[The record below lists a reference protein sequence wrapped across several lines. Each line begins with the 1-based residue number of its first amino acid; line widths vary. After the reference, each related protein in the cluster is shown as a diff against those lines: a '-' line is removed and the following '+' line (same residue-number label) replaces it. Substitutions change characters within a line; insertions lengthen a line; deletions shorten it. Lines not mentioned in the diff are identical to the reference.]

1 VLFLYNNNFFN
12 ICKSHNTYLINI
24 IMKLLIQLKQKDL
37 KPLREQWHKEQN
49 NICPILK
56 QEFDISEMVIDHIHM
71 TKKETI
77 GINGAGLCRKCI
89 HRQINSF
96 EGKITNA
103 YKRYGL
109 DKFDMSLPD
118 ILRSLADYLEQQ
130 PSEFIHPNEAPKQ
143 KIVTKSS
150 FNKLIKKMKLS
161 GYTKKYPIY
170 RIVNDKNKQKLTI
183 PLKKLFNQFN
193 IEPEFYD
200 N

>member
-1 VLFLYNNNFFN
+1 
-12 ICKSHNTYLINI
+12 
-24 IMKLLIQLKQKDL
+24 MKLLIQLKQKEL
-37 KPLREQWHKEQN
+37 KPLREQWHKDQN

-77 GINGAGLCRKCI
+77 GVNSAGLCRKCI

-96 EGKITNA
+96 EGKVTNA

-118 ILRSLADYLEQQ
+118 MLRSLADYLEQ
-130 PSEFIHPNEAPKQ
+130 PASEYIHPNEAPKR

-150 FNKLIKKMKLS
+150 FNALIKEMRKSNYNKR
-161 GYTKKYPIY
+161 YPVY
-170 RIVNDKNKQKLTI
+170 RIVNDKNRQILTV

-193 IEPEFYD
+193 IEPEYY
-200 N
+200 NS